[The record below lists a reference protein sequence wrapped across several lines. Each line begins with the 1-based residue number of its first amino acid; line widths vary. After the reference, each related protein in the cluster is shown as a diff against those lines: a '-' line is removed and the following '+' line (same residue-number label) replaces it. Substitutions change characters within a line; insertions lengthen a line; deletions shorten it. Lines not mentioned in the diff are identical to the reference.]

1 MGDTVVVKLGGSF
14 IMEKDGLFTFRE
26 KEVKE
31 AVPAMKGTGC
41 DFAII
46 HGGGSFGHPV
56 AKRFGL
62 SGGTTPIVSFR
73 ASSA

>member
-14 IMEKDGLFTFRE
+14 ITQKDRLFTFRE

-31 AVPAMKGTGC
+31 VVSAMKGTGR

-62 SGGTTPIVSFR
+62 SGSTTPIVPFR

>member
-1 MGDTVVVKLGGSF
+1 LGDTVVVRLGGSF
-14 IMEKDGLFTFRE
+14 ITRKDGLFTFRE

-31 AVPAMKGTGC
+31 AVSAMKGTGR

-46 HGGGSFGHPV
+46 HGGDSFGHPA
-56 AKRFGL
+56 AKRSGL
-62 SGGTTPIVSFR
+62 SGGTTPIVPFR